1 LKETFRE
8 YPGIGTLLPAMGYG
22 AAQLKDL
29 ERTINRTRCDAV
41 VIGTP
46 IDLNRII
53 RIRHPSTRVHYRLQE
68 IGTPDLPE
76 VLGRFAAT
84 RKLKPSLRPR

>member
-1 LKETFRE
+1 
-8 YPGIGTLLPAMGYG
+8 MGYG

-29 ERTINRTRCDAV
+29 ERTINRTPCDAV

-53 RIRHPSTRVHYRLQE
+53 RIKHPSTRVHYSLQE
-68 IGTPDLPE
+68 IGTPDLPM
-76 VLGRFAAT
+76 VLARFVA
-84 RKLKPSLRPR
+84 RLKRAGGAG